1 MFQASS
7 AQSSGSTS
15 SSISR
20 SFSSAQSMN
29 SDSRIWPPPFLSIL
43 ANSASMS
50 SMGPTH
56 WKSYMDVKS
65 VGRIQRCH
73 VKRFYF
79 CSLSPSRGSPSSCP
93 RWTPPCP
100 PSGPRPC
107 PVWQHH
113 YHSTIQYKTVKYSTT
128 AFIWRYFHLS
138 SHGEEEKWMGKI
150 IRVLKFQ
157 NWYCDDYDVWRS
169 GKCLVVKAF
178 VDRYLR

>member
-56 WKSYMDVKS
+56 WKMYVRR
-65 VGRIQRCH
+65 VR
-73 VKRFYF
+73 RFKGVIIFQSLFQILYVTF
-79 CSLSPSRGSPSSCP
+79 SMVSFILSEVNSSLSTLWSSPVSSL
-93 RWTPPCP
+93 TT
-100 PSGPRPC
+100 SLSL
-107 PVWQHH
+107 
-113 YHSTIQYKTVKYSTT
+113 YDTIQYSAVQNRTVHYSTMT
-128 AFIWRYFHLS
+128 LS
-138 SHGEEEKWMGKI
+138 SHGEEKK
-150 IRVLKFQ
+150 
-157 NWYCDDYDVWRS
+157 
-169 GKCLVVKAF
+169 
-178 VDRYLR
+178 

>member
-56 WKSYMDVKS
+56 WKMDVRR
-65 VGRIQRCH
+65 VR
-73 VKRFYF
+73 RFKGVMIFQSLFQLYATF
-79 CSLSPSRGSPSSCP
+79 SMVSFILSEVNSSLSTLWSSPVSSL
-93 RWTPPCP
+93 TT
-100 PSGPRPC
+100 SLSL
-107 PVWQHH
+107 
-113 YHSTIQYKTVKYSTT
+113 YDTIQYSTVQYRTVHYSTMT
-128 AFIWRYFHLS
+128 LS
-138 SHGEEEKWMGKI
+138 SHGEQKK
-150 IRVLKFQ
+150 
-157 NWYCDDYDVWRS
+157 
-169 GKCLVVKAF
+169 
-178 VDRYLR
+178 

>member
-56 WKSYMDVKS
+56 WKSYMDVKR
-65 VGRIQRCH
+65 VRRIWRCNDISESISDIICYLLDGLLH
-73 VKRFYF
+73 LV
-79 CSLSPSRGSPSSCP
+79 RGELLLVHPLVLARVQSDN
-93 RWTPPCP
+93 
-100 PSGPRPC
+100 
-107 PVWQHH
+107 
-113 YHSTIQYKTVKYSTT
+113 IIITVRYNTVQYSTVQNST
-128 AFIWRYFHLS
+128 LQYNDSLVTWR
-138 SHGEEEKWMGKI
+138 GENSKRI
-150 IRVLKFQ
+150 L
-157 NWYCDDYDVWRS
+157 DPT
-169 GKCLVVKAF
+169 
-178 VDRYLR
+178 